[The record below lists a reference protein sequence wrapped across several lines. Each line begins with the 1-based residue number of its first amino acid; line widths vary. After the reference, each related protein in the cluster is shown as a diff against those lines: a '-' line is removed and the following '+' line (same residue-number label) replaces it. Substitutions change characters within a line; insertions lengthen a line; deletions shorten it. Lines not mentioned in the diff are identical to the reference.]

1 MNLTEALKTFPLILA
16 EGAVIERLRRK
27 SDHHLDPE
35 LENAGLLYHEG
46 GRAAMADMY
55 RGYMDIG
62 SSYGLPMIL
71 FTPTWRAN
79 PERLRQAGFENHDD
93 VNGEGFR
100 FLDSLRKEQG
110 RYAGRICIGG
120 LLGCRGDAYK
130 PEEALSEDE
139 AAEFHVHQAQALAR
153 AGVDFLMAA
162 TLPAFSEALGMARA
176 MSASECSYVLS
187 FVIRPTGTLLDG
199 TPLDVA
205 VGQIDAALHPRPAGY
220 MANCIHPSVFK
231 EALTRLTEAS
241 RSRMIG
247 LQANTSRKSPEDL
260 DGLPALDS
268 EEPAVF
274 ARQMKELHERFDIKV
289 LGGCC
294 GTDGRHIEGIAY
306 TTTLSAR

>member
-1 MNLTEALKTFPLILA
+1 MDFAEALKTFPLILA

-27 SDHHLDPE
+27 SDHHLDPD
-35 LENAGLLYHEG
+35 LENAGLLYQEA
-46 GRAAMADMY
+46 GRAAMADIF

-62 SSYGLPMIL
+62 FRYGLPMIL

-79 PERLRQAGFENHDD
+79 PERLRKAGFEDKDD

-110 RYAGRICIGG
+110 KNAGRICIGG
-120 LLGCRGDAYK
+120 LLGCQGDAYK
-130 PEEALSEDE
+130 PEEALSDDE
-139 AAEFHVHQAQALAR
+139 AAAFHVHQAQALAR

-162 TLPAFSEALGMARA
+162 TLPTYSEALGLARA
-176 MSASECSYVLS
+176 MSALGRPYVLS

-205 VGQIDAALHPRPAGY
+205 VMQIDAELDPRPVGY
-220 MANCIHPSVFK
+220 LTNCIHPSVFK

-241 RSRMIG
+241 RSRLIG

-260 DGLPALDS
+260 DGLHALDS

-274 ARQMKELHERFDIKV
+274 ARQMKELHERFGIKV

-294 GTDGRHIEGIAY
+294 GTDDRHIERIAE
-306 TTTLSAR
+306 TTTSSSQ